1 MSKLDEALKRITSS
15 RASTRR
21 RGYLELLE
29 LGEKDRVLH
38 AALTSGDEAAIDIAC
53 DAFFPEP
60 AELLQVLIKSQ
71 RGPDAGLVPRFH
83 LPMGNYLYAE
93 TLIVEH
99 YRGKGKRIP
108 VDTIEGLGLAYM
120 RGMAPAFRKLL
131 DLPIENAVEEMRLPA
146 RPAFYP
152 DKYDAPPPGQ
162 DLLSVN
168 GARVLEAMIALHR
181 LDHPVEDVTLQ
192 RLHDAVTAALAAAE
206 HAQRTWQ
213 WKVQWARFDGGY
225 HDDLAGLV
233 DGMQVTRD
241 LAPDLATT
249 LLKRARYSDLDA
261 LLGLYDPVYF
271 QPRGFVHWP
280 LANYLEVRGLQQF
293 ALPPPGQIL
302 VAPDDYAR
310 ARHLGLAPPPWW
322 AWR

>member
-1 MSKLDEALKRITSS
+1 MKKLDEALGRITSK

-29 LGEKDRVLH
+29 LGEKERVLH
-38 AALTSGDEAAIDIAC
+38 AALTSSDAIAIDVAC

-60 AELLQVLIKSQ
+60 PELLQALIKTQ

-93 TLIVEH
+93 ALIVEH
-99 YRGKGKRIP
+99 YRGKGRRIP

-120 RGMAPAFRKLL
+120 RGMAPAFHKLL
-131 DLPIENAVEEMRLPA
+131 DLPIENAVEELRPPA
-146 RPAFYP
+146 HPVSYP
-152 DKYDAPPPGQ
+152 EKYNAPPPGQ

-168 GARVLEAMIALHR
+168 GSRVLAAMIALHR
-181 LDHPVEDVTLQ
+181 LDHPVEDAVLQ
-192 RLHDAVTAALAAAE
+192 RLHDSVATALSDAE
-206 HAQRTWQ
+206 IAQRACL
-213 WKVQWARFDGGY
+213 WKVQWARFDGGH
-225 HDDLAGLV
+225 HDDLSGLV
-233 DGMQVTRD
+233 EGMQVVRD
-241 LAPDLATT
+241 LGPDLATT
-249 LLKRARYSDLDA
+249 LLKRARHSDLDA
-261 LLGLYDPVYF
+261 LLALYDPVYF

-280 LANYLEVRGLQQF
+280 LANHMEVRGLYRF
-293 ALPPPGQIL
+293 SLPPAGQIL

-322 AWR
+322 TWQ